1 MVIFAG
7 VQKKLKIYYMQNI
20 VVKKNYII
28 ILYAKK
34 WGKISYFS

>member
-20 VVKKNYII
+20 VVKKKLHYNFIC
-28 ILYAKK
+28 
-34 WGKISYFS
+34 